1 MTKDVQKIKE
11 TTIRNESTLKSIE
24 VKLENICKRQDY
36 QRDFMLENRQQINW
50 NKQRV
55 YMAMGGVAF
64 ALAIVPL
71 IVYYIV

>member
-1 MTKDVQKIKE
+1 
-11 TTIRNESTLKSIE
+11 
-24 VKLENICKRQDY
+24 
-36 QRDFMLENRQQINW
+36 MLENRQQINW

-71 IVYYIV
+71 LVYYIV